1 MITDLH
7 SVTVLLQ
14 PFTVPISI
22 PANALTLWCAGR
34 KRQNAKGTE
43 CRGVGEKKKII
54 SEQLWELSAHV
65 DGHGWSGKNS
75 VLHLI

>member
-22 PANALTLWCAGR
+22 PANALVGVRAEKGR
-34 KRQNAKGTE
+34 TQKELNAE
-43 CRGVGEKKKII
+43 AWEK
-54 SEQLWELSAHV
+54 EQRLRELSTHV
-65 DGHGWSGKNS
+65 DGHGWSGNNS

>member
-22 PANALTLWCAGR
+22 PANALTLWCTGR
-34 KRQNAKGTE
+34 KRQNAKGDE
-43 CRGVGEKKKII
+43 CRGVGKNKII
-54 SEQLWELSAHV
+54 NEQLWELSTLV
-65 DGHGWSGKNS
+65 DGHGWSGRNA